1 MLCLKLDEPAFGK
14 LRTSDAHGITLI

>member
-14 LRTSDAHGITLI
+14 LCPSDAHGIALI